1 VSSLAIRPCA
11 DPTEVPEPESL
22 DLRKWPQA
30 DVSLRGYT
38 GPATPAAFV
47 PSDAATPA
55 PSAPVRWT
63 PVGLRIRRPRIMG
76 VR

>member
-1 VSSLAIRPCA
+1 VSSFPLRPCA

-22 DLRKWPQA
+22 DLRRFPRA
-30 DVSLRGYT
+30 DVSLHDWS
-38 GPATPAAFV
+38 GPINPAAFV

-76 VR
+76 VK